1 MMAEDDRHGN
11 LRRLQRRRE
20 VHQSGQLRTDR
31 VAGSTQSIRV
41 VAYDVEDPERTGL
54 AADRDAHFTVAAP
67 NKCDDR
73 LDVFAQIRR
82 RESAAL
88 DKRRDEDAVADVPN
102 PRPQTRNLG
111 RAVRRGLSSSPDMVK
126 RKVTPEPRDIGAL
139 VVCDL
144 EARVAESAAQG
155 PDGRRTAPTR

>member
-20 VHQSGQLRTDR
+20 VHQSAQFRTDR
-31 VAGSTQSIRV
+31 MAGRTQSIGV
-41 VAYDVEDPERTGL
+41 VAYDVEDPERSGL
-54 AADRDAHFTVAAP
+54 AADRNTHFTMAAP
-67 NKCDDR
+67 NQCDDR

-111 RAVRRGLSSSPDMVK
+111 RAVRRGLSSSPDMMK
-126 RKVTPEPRDIGAL
+126 RKVTPEPRDIGAI
-139 VVCDL
+139 VVRDL
-144 EARVAESAAQG
+144 EARVAESPAQG
-155 PDGRRTAPTR
+155 RNGRRPAPAR

>member
-1 MMAEDDRHGN
+1 MMAEDDRRGN

-31 VAGSTQSIRV
+31 VAGRTQSIGI
-41 VAYDVEDPERTGL
+41 VAYDVEDPERPGL
-54 AADRDAHFTVAAP
+54 AADRDAHFTVAVP
-67 NKCDDR
+67 NQCDDR
-73 LDVFAQIRR
+73 LDVFAQIRC

-88 DKRRDEDAVADVPN
+88 DKRRDEDAVADVLN

-111 RAVRRGLSSSPDMVK
+111 RAARRGLPSSPDMMK

-139 VVCDL
+139 VVRDL
-144 EARVAESAAQG
+144 EARVAEAAAQG
-155 PDGRRTAPTR
+155 RDGGRSTPTR